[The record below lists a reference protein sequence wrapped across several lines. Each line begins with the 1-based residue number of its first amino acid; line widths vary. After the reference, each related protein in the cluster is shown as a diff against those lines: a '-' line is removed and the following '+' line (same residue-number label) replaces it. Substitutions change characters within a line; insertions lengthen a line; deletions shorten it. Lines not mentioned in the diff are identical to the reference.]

1 MKAKEIKI
9 LQQVMNQ
16 LHLFNRANLRMP
28 FTNEPLARRNRKREF
43 AIKII
48 EICSPII
55 NSDTLFRKD

>member
-1 MKAKEIKI
+1 
-9 LQQVMNQ
+9 MNQ